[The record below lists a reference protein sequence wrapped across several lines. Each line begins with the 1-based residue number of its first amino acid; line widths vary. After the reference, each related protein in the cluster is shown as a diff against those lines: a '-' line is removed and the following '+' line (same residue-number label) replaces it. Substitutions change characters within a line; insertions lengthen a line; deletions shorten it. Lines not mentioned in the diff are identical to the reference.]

1 MFKRVII
8 LVLLS
13 SFLVGLLFFK
23 SHFSAPVNN
32 SSKNIDSSEYIT
44 YEYKITKIEDDQ
56 YHGKNEEGKEIIF
69 SAGSISSGE
78 TIQVEDVV
86 ICYFEKG
93 NIANGIVKVEKKD
106 S

>member
-13 SFLVGLLFFK
+13 SFLVGLLIFK
-23 SHFSAPVNN
+23 NQLSEPVSNPGN
-32 SSKNIDSSEYIT
+32 TIDSSEFIT
-44 YEYKITKIEDDQ
+44 HEYRITKIENNQ
-56 YHGKNEEGKEIIF
+56 YHGVNEEGKEIIF
-69 SAGSISSGE
+69 SAKIISPDE
-78 TIQVEDVV
+78 TIQVEDKV

-93 NIANGIVKVEKKD
+93 NIGNGIVKVEKKD